1 MISEQ
6 RVRAIQ
12 LVSYSDTEDED
23 ETAQL
28 DCAPKAPFQPL
39 VSLDSESAAVIKPVR
54 PDNKDCAPKA
64 PSQPLV
70 SLDSESAAVIKP
82 VRPDNKE
89 ICPPNL
95 CKMKK
100 ANKRS
105 WWVQCSVVECGQWY
119 HQ

>member
-28 DCAPKAPFQPL
+28 DCTPKAPSQSL
-39 VSLDSESAAVIKPVR
+39 VSLDSESAA
-54 PDNKDCAPKA
+54 A
-64 PSQPLV
+64 
-70 SLDSESAAVIKP
+70 
-82 VRPDNKE
+82 DNKE

-119 HQ
+119 HQRCVGISKRVAERDNFTCPKCC

>member
-54 PDNKDCAPKA
+54 PDNK
-64 PSQPLV
+64 
-70 SLDSESAAVIKP
+70 
-82 VRPDNKE
+82 E